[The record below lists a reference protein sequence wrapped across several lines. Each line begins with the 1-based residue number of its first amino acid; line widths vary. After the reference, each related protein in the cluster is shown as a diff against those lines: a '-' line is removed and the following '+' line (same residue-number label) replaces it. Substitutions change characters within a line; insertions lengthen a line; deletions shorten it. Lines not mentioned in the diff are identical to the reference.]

1 LDALYIRFVVFLVR
15 NVAKPCKCLI
25 LGHTLAPC
33 CFGREIREINVMRK
47 TTMSRRTVLRAAPYA
62 LAAAAGVPKSVN
74 AHPETAL
81 SPKNEETIRKWYAAW
96 EKKDWLPVDLLLADD
111 FTFSSA
117 AGDDHISKSSFKTQ
131 CWETQIDFIERFDLQ
146 RIFGN
151 GNEAFVMYLCRTK
164 NGKAFRNVEYLRLK
178 DDKVEA
184 IECYFG
190 AQSSFPSAVSTT
202 KG

>member
-1 LDALYIRFVVFLVR
+1 LDAPHIRFVVFLVR
-15 NVAKPCKCLI
+15 NAAKSCTCLN

-33 CFGREIREINVMRK
+33 GFGGEIREVNVM
-47 TTMSRRTVLRAAPYA
+47 TTTTISRRTVLGAAPYT
-62 LAAAAGVPKSVN
+62 LAAAACIPQSVS
-74 AHPETAL
+74 AHAGTPL

-131 CWETQIDFIERFDLQ
+131 CWETQIDFIGRFDLQ
-146 RIFGN
+146 RIFGS

-190 AQSSFPSAVSTT
+190 AQSSFPSAVSSA